1 MHAYIL
7 LNLDTKLYTYIYVH
21 VHFKPGHQ
29 RMINSLEIFVPVNSV
44 YTIILICCYC
54 FYVSWNDCNINAVK
68 YIQID
73 CFCKNNKPI
82 LMKILNK

>member
-7 LNLDTKLYTYIYVH
+7 LNIDTKLYTYIYVH

-54 FYVSWNDCNINAVK
+54 FYVSWNDCNTNAVK